1 MFSSEEITV
10 IILSLKV
17 ALLSTLLTMPLAIWL
32 GWILATK
39 NFLGKIVV
47 EGVISIPLVAP
58 PVVTGYLLLVV
69 LGKNGIVG
77 HWIYEVFGIQLA
89 FNFAALLIASMV
101 VSLPLA
107 VRNTKSAFELI
118 DPDYAKA
125 SSSLGASKTSTFFR
139 IYLPMAFP
147 GILSGAV
154 LAFARSLGEFGATI
168 SFAGNIFG
176 KTQTIALMVYSNMQ
190 VPGKEFQVTRLVVF
204 SVIIS
209 LIALIASEYLNKKKK
224 YLVKQ

>member
-39 NFLGKIVV
+39 KFLGKIVV

-77 HWIYEVFGIQLA
+77 HWIYEVFDIQLA
-89 FNFAALLIASMV
+89 FNFAALLIASVV

-125 SSSLGASKTSTFFR
+125 SSSLGASKISTFYR

>member
-89 FNFAALLIASMV
+89 FNFAALLIASVV

>member
-1 MFSSEEITV
+1 MFSSDEITV
-10 IILSLKV
+10 VILSLKV
-17 ALLSTLLTMPLAIWL
+17 ALLSTLLTIPLAIFL

-39 NFLGKIVV
+39 KFTGKILI
-47 EGVISIPLVAP
+47 EGLINIPLVAP
-58 PVVTGYLLLVV
+58 PVVTGYLLLVL

-77 HWIYEVFGIQLA
+77 HWLYSAFGIQMA

-107 VRNTKSAFELI
+107 VRNIKSSFELV
-118 DPDYAKA
+118 DPDFARA
-125 SSSLGASKTSTFFR
+125 SGSLGASKINTFFR
-139 IYLPMAFP
+139 IYIPMALP

-154 LAFARSLGEFGATI
+154 LVFARSLGEFGATI

-190 VPGKEFQVTRLVVF
+190 IPGKELQVTRLVVF
-204 SVIIS
+204 SIAIS
-209 LIALIASEYLNKKKK
+209 LLAIIASEYLQKKKK
-224 YLVKQ
+224 YLVR

>member
-1 MFSSEEITV
+1 MFSSDEITV
-10 IILSLKV
+10 VILSLKV
-17 ALLSTLLTMPLAIWL
+17 ALLSTLLTIPLAIFL

-39 NFLGKIVV
+39 KFTGKILI
-47 EGVISIPLVAP
+47 EGLINIPLVAP
-58 PVVTGYLLLVV
+58 PVVTGYLLLVL

-77 HWIYEVFGIQLA
+77 HWLYSAFGIQLA

-107 VRNTKSAFELI
+107 VRNIKSSFELV
-118 DPDYAKA
+118 DPDFARA
-125 SSSLGASKTSTFFR
+125 SGSLGASKISTFFR
-139 IYLPMAFP
+139 IYIPMALP

-154 LAFARSLGEFGATI
+154 LVFARSLGEFGATI

-190 VPGKEFQVTRLVVF
+190 IPGKELQVTRLVVF
-204 SVIIS
+204 SIAIS
-209 LIALIASEYLNKKKK
+209 LLAIIASEYLQKKKK
-224 YLVKQ
+224 YLVR